1 MAVDIVLQLRALDKH
16 LTEQWGT
23 PGYPIIERA
32 ADEIERLRSL
42 VRELRPFV
50 EQDVESALKVGPFDE
65 GHDQGSCEDCQWYAR
80 ALMWQERIELG
91 ELDV

>member
-1 MAVDIVLQLRALDKH
+1 MAVDIVLQLEALNKH

-32 ADEIERLRSL
+32 ADEIKRLRAL
-42 VRELRPFV
+42 VQDLRPFM
-50 EQDVESALKVGPFDE
+50 EQDIKTALEMGPFGDD
-65 GHDQGSCEDCQWYAR
+65 HDQDACEDCQWYER
-80 ALMWQERIELG
+80 ALLWYERIELG